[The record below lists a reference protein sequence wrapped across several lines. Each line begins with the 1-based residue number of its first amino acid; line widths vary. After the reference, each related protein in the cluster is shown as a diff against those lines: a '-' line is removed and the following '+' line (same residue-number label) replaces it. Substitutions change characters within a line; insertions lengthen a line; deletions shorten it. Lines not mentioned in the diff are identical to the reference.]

1 MISSQ
6 SVAFLQYLNLILGGS
21 RIFQGVSVCVCV
33 CVWVGGGGWYLAV
46 AVESMAHA
54 QNMSQSENW
63 DPIEKYQQF
72 HKMTITVRYLCLPF
86 FWRDFHNLFLSFFAF

>member
-33 CVWVGGGGWYLAV
+33 CLCVGGGGGGLVPSGGCRINGTCPEHV
-46 AVESMAHA
+46 A
-54 QNMSQSENW
+54 
-63 DPIEKYQQF
+63 I
-72 HKMTITVRYLCLPF
+72 
-86 FWRDFHNLFLSFFAF
+86 